1 MGQLWCWL
9 DKGIDCHL
17 STRLSQ
23 FTNIDGIRPFKAGE
37 LYEKVN
43 KNDRAMEA
51 YRKGNA
57 YRRGEE
63 YKPESIDRILT
74 FPPLSNSC
82 LALPRGVGVG
92 PDRTSSL
99 DLEESVPHGTVSKF
113 TKAQSSAPPYHL
125 ALKSV

>member
-1 MGQLWCWL
+1 MVEMWL
-9 DKGIDCHL
+9 RSCKLVYCCLTRCHL

-63 YKPESIDRILT
+63 Y
-74 FPPLSNSC
+74 
-82 LALPRGVGVG
+82 
-92 PDRTSSL
+92 
-99 DLEESVPHGTVSKF
+99 
-113 TKAQSSAPPYHL
+113 
-125 ALKSV
+125 

>member
-1 MGQLWCWL
+1 MVEIWVKSCMLVYLVLAFNCCLTVTSLGQLQCWL

-23 FTNIDGIRPFKAGE
+23 FTNIYGIRPFKAGE
-37 LYEKVN
+37 LYEKVG

-63 YKPESIDRILT
+63 Y
-74 FPPLSNSC
+74 
-82 LALPRGVGVG
+82 
-92 PDRTSSL
+92 
-99 DLEESVPHGTVSKF
+99 
-113 TKAQSSAPPYHL
+113 
-125 ALKSV
+125 

>member
-1 MGQLWCWL
+1 MVEMWLGSCKLVYCCLTVASLGQLWCWL

-23 FTNIDGIRPFKAGE
+23 FTNIYGIRPFKAGE
-37 LYEKVN
+37 LYEKVG

-63 YKPESIDRILT
+63 Y
-74 FPPLSNSC
+74 
-82 LALPRGVGVG
+82 
-92 PDRTSSL
+92 
-99 DLEESVPHGTVSKF
+99 
-113 TKAQSSAPPYHL
+113 
-125 ALKSV
+125 